1 MLLRT
6 QSYCGYFIGMTCSR
20 GTVEIRPAVPGDA
33 TAIVRVRR
41 EAIVA
46 KAAARYDQAILNNWA
61 DAMDAT
67 DRVAK
72 IERQISDSGFI
83 VLVAE
88 AGGELTGFAMAD
100 LSNNE
105 LHALYVKPNRIGE
118 VGRTLLAALE
128 NLAFEAVPFLVC
140 DASLNAEKFYKANGY
155 TEECRKDY
163 VSRPSGVVSQVVQMR
178 KHRPNADEGDELT
191 KQG

>member
-1 MLLRT
+1 
-6 QSYCGYFIGMTCSR
+6 MTCSH
-20 GTVEIRPAVPGDA
+20 GIVEIRPAVPDDA
-33 TAIVRVRR
+33 TAIMRVRR

-46 KAAARYDQAILNNWA
+46 KAATHYDQAIVNNWA

-67 DRVAK
+67 DRVAQ
-72 IERQISDSGFI
+72 IERKICDSGFI

-88 AGGELTGFAMAD
+88 TSGALTGFAIAD

-105 LHALYVKPNRIGE
+105 LHALYVKPNQIGE

-140 DASLNAEKFYKANGY
+140 DASLNAENFYKANGY
-155 TEECRKDY
+155 TEKRRKDY
-163 VSRPSGVVSQVVQMR
+163 VSRPSGVVSKVVQMR
-178 KHRPNADEGDELT
+178 KHRPNADEGDEPT
-191 KQG
+191 KKG